1 MTMVINNH
9 YKDSLL
15 VKLIALQGQVA
26 EAQKQ
31 LRDFGLEL
39 ENSIRCVMLAQ
50 SPRDIRTYILDLKEC
65 LDGLK
70 KAIGEFPK
78 EV

>member
-26 EAQKQ
+26 E
-31 LRDFGLEL
+31 
-39 ENSIRCVMLAQ
+39 VMLAQ

>member
-1 MTMVINNH
+1 
-9 YKDSLL
+9 
-15 VKLIALQGQVA
+15 
-26 EAQKQ
+26 
-31 LRDFGLEL
+31 
-39 ENSIRCVMLAQ
+39 MLAQ